1 MAARAEVKLSD
12 RGNNVNVRLADLPRL
27 QVSELT
33 DVAVK
38 GERVY
43 SWPQAD
49 WVGFGCMGE
58 WIWEVYFF
66 KYGLRGQMWPLR
78 L

>member
-12 RGNNVNVRLADLPRL
+12 RGNDVNGRLTDLSRL
-27 QVSELT
+27 QVAKLT
-33 DVAVK
+33 DIAMK

-49 WVGFGCMGE
+49 LVGFGCMGE
-58 WIWEVYFF
+58 WIWELYFF
-66 KYGLRGQMWPLR
+66 KYGQIRPLR